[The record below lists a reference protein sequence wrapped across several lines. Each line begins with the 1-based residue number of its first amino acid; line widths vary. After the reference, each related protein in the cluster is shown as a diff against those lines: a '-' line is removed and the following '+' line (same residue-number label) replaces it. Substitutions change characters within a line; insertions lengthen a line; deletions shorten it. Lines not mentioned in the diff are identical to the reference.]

1 MVRKTLKS
9 GELSENAIQKTV
21 MEWVRCDPVLR
32 ALVIHIPNEGK
43 RTSRYGKS
51 LKDMGMRPGVADL
64 FIGMPRRGYGGAWL
78 ELKSKNGV
86 LSDSQAEFLDDMA
99 KQNYFTQV
107 CFSIEDAI
115 KTINWYCFNDNAI
128 HVLR

>member
-9 GELSENAIQKTV
+9 GELSESAIQKTV

-51 LKDMGMRPGVADL
+51 LKDLGMRPGVADL
-64 FIGMPRRGYGGAWL
+64 FIGMPRHGYHGAWL
-78 ELKSKNGV
+78 ELKSKNGTV
-86 LSDSQAEFLDDMA
+86 SDMQREFLKDMSD
-99 KQNYFTQV
+99 QNYFSAI
-107 CFSIEDAI
+107 CWSIEEAI
-115 KTINWYCFNDNAI
+115 NTINWYCFNDKTI
-128 HVLR
+128 HEMD

>member
-21 MEWVRCDPVLR
+21 MQWANVHPLLR
-32 ALVIHIPNEGK
+32 GFIIHIPNEGK

-51 LKDMGMRPGVADL
+51 LKDLGMRPGVADL
-64 FIGMPRRGYGGAWL
+64 FIAMPRHGFCGAWI

-86 LSDSQAEFLDDMA
+86 LSDAQKAFIRDMID
-99 KQNYFTQV
+99 QHYFTKI
-107 CFSIEDAI
+107 CRSIEDVI
-115 KTINWYCFNDNAI
+115 ETINWYCFKM
-128 HVLR
+128 

>member
-9 GELSENAIQKTV
+9 GELSENSIQKTV

-51 LKDMGMRPGVADL
+51 LKDLGMRPGVADL
-64 FIGMPRRGYGGAWL
+64 FIGMPRRGYGGAWI

-99 KQNYFTQV
+99 KQNYFTKI
-107 CFSIEDAI
+107 CWSIDDAI
-115 KTINWYCFNDNAI
+115 DTINWYCFK
-128 HVLR
+128 V